1 MGFPHPGPEGTAI
14 ARTQFRDNAGATFL
28 SDNCGAIPAVVIDDQ
43 DFAGVIEATID
54 RGQITLCLPDGKG
67 DVLFFVQTRHED
79 SEIYH
84 NNYLIFLADALWNNS
99 APMKTSA
106 ITLAICAL
114 YVKKL

>member
-1 MGFPHPGPEGTAI
+1 MVET
-14 ARTQFRDNAGATFL
+14 
-28 SDNCGAIPAVVIDDQ
+28 VVN
-43 DFAGVIEATID
+43 G
-54 RGQITLCLPDGKG
+54 GQIALSLSDGKG
-67 DVLFFVQTRHED
+67 DVSFFVQARHKD
-79 SEIYH
+79 GEIYH

>member
-1 MGFPHPGPEGTAI
+1 MIE
-14 ARTQFRDNAGATFL
+14 
-28 SDNCGAIPAVVIDDQ
+28 AVVN
-43 DFAGVIEATID
+43 G
-54 RGQITLCLPDGKG
+54 GQVALCLPDGKG